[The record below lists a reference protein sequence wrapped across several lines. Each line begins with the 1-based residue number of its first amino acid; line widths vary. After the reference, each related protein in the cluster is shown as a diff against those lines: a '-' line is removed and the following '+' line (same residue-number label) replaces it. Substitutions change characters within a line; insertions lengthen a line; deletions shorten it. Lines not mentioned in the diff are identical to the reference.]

1 MKVSSRFDGSIC
13 GTIFLHRPSWNWSA
27 IAAAATTS
35 SSLSSQTAASA
46 TIQLGDQ
53 SSSGP
58 RRQVATA
65 AGLGPAQQRRR
76 FHGGWSS
83 QSGLVDGAARRPI
96 GGSTACPLLT
106 TPSLRATPIS
116 LSGTNT
122 RRALD
127 SNFFR
132 YSVSAPQKKS
142 HTAAA
147 AAAPEPSADQK
158 FADSVFS
165 APSAALHDDPPTE
178 HHSVASPQSQAAC
191 EFNNVKSGNLTKEE
205 LLELVDP
212 YPGLDGSVEDHL
224 RFIRDPY
231 MNNYAPAER
240 PRFTFVQNEDDY
252 EYPGPDEVVGLD
264 EYGQHVLSDLRC
276 AVLLR
281 LRTPHK
287 VDLDTIYNLYQRL
300 PEPRMPYINGRLRHQ
315 LLKALG
321 QPQRRNSKS
330 MLRYFAI
337 IADVRNCSM
346 PLTAGEWNCAISFAS
361 RYVGTVTETQ
371 AQSAMR
377 LWREM
382 EVDAGIKATEVTFN
396 ILFDVASKA
405 GNFTLAEMIYQE
417 MVSRGHYFNRY
428 HHVSLIHFFGLKR
441 ETGGLRAAFREM
453 VEAGEMIDTVVLN
466 AVISGLLRSGE
477 EAAAER
483 IYTRMVASHEKW
495 SKVPFPA
502 RSYASDRAI
511 TQALKMM
518 ARVAKK
524 APALQAGF
532 QDMVP
537 MHPNLRTFSILIKYY
552 GILCGDL
559 SRVARYID
567 DMKKFDIP
575 VHGSIFRVLFKAFDQ
590 HGGYATS
597 AWSAK
602 RLESIFV
609 ALLEAIDAGRTLKPR
624 PHPPPADEEPS
635 HDVDEVQK
643 DHPTELAKVQED
655 HPPRQAEAAEV
666 PDNNIPEEQRPNEEV
681 YDEEYYLP
689 YEEEE
694 AVHQPEEEWGVD
706 RPGVEIKTWLVIWV
720 LRAYMRCTNGDRVV
734 EVYDQLK
741 ARWELSA
748 KDELFMSDFLSSLLI
763 NGAGRGKW

>member
-1 MKVSSRFDGSIC
+1 MKVSSRFEGSIC

-27 IAAAATTS
+27 IAASATAIAATS
-35 SSLSSQTAASA
+35 SVSQTTAS
-46 TIQLGDQ
+46 IQLGDQ
-53 SSSGP
+53 GSGR

-65 AGLGPAQQRRR
+65 GLGPVQQRRC
-76 FHGGWSS
+76 FHGSWSS
-83 QSGLVDGAARRPI
+83 QSGGLVDGVARRPI
-96 GGSTACPLLT
+96 GGSTGCPLLT
-106 TPSLRATPIS
+106 TPSLRATPTS
-116 LSGTNT
+116 LSGTNS

-132 YSVSAPQKKS
+132 HSVSAPQKRG

-147 AAAPEPSADQK
+147 AAAAAAPVPEPVAEAAPEPSADQK
-158 FADSVFS
+158 PADSVFS
-165 APSAALHDDPPTE
+165 APSALYDDLSTE
-178 HHSVASPQSQAAC
+178 SHSGANPQSQELPESHSA
-191 EFNNVKSGNLTKEE
+191 KLGHLTKEE

-212 YPGLDGSVEDHL
+212 YHDLDGTVEDYL
-224 RFIRDPY
+224 KFIRDPY
-231 MNNYAPAER
+231 MHNYAPADR

-264 EYGQHVLSDLRC
+264 EYGQHTLSDLRF
-276 AVLLR
+276 AVLVR

-287 VDLDTIYNLYQRL
+287 VDLDTIYDLYQQL

-330 MLRYFAI
+330 MLRYFAV

-483 IYTRMVASHEKW
+483 IYARMVASIAKW
-495 SKVPFPA
+495 SEVSFPT

-524 APALQAGF
+524 APELQHSF
-532 QDMVP
+532 QEMVP
-537 MHPNLRTFSILIKYY
+537 MHPNLRTYSILVKYY
-552 GILCGDL
+552 GVRCGDL
-559 SRVARYID
+559 SRVAKYID
-567 DMKKFDIP
+567 EMKLFDIP
-575 VHGSIFRVLFKAFDQ
+575 VHGSIFKVLFRAFDR

-597 AWSAK
+597 AWSAR
-602 RLESIFV
+602 RLESIYS
-609 ALLEAIDAGRTLKPR
+609 ALLEAVDAGRTLI
-624 PHPPPADEEPS
+624 HDSAPPPVDKEVFIDDQAQETQFYEPVQVQQDHIQEEHHPDIYDDEA
-635 HDVDEVQK
+635 
-643 DHPTELAKVQED
+643 EL
-655 HPPRQAEAAEV
+655 PF
-666 PDNNIPEEQRPNEEV
+666 
-681 YDEEYYLP
+681 
-689 YEEEE
+689 EEEE
-694 AVHQPEEEWGVD
+694 CQQKKEWGVD
-706 RPGVEIKTWLVIWV
+706 RPGIEIKTWLAIWV
-720 LRAYMRCTNGDRVV
+720 LRAFMRCTNGDRVV
-734 EVYDQLK
+734 EVYDQLR
-741 ARWELSA
+741 ARWELSD
-748 KDELFMSDFLSSLLI
+748 KDELFMADFLSSLLI
-763 NGAGRGKW
+763 NGSRRGKW

>member
-27 IAAAATTS
+27 IAASATAIDATS
-35 SSLSSQTAASA
+35 SVSQTS
-46 TIQLGDQ
+46 QRDQ
-53 SSSGP
+53 GSGR
-58 RRQVATA
+58 RRQVAT

-96 GGSTACPLLT
+96 RGSTGCPLLT
-106 TPSLRATPIS
+106 TSSLRATPTS
-116 LSGTNT
+116 LSGTSS

-147 AAAPEPSADQK
+147 AAPVSEPEPEPVAAAAPEPSADQK
-158 FADSVFS
+158 PADSVFFS
-165 APSAALHDDPPTE
+165 APSALHDDLSTE
-178 HHSVASPQSQAAC
+178 SHSGANPQSQEPL
-191 EFNNVKSGNLTKEE
+191 EFHYIKPGHLTKEE

-212 YPGLDGSVEDHL
+212 YHGLDGTVEDHL
-224 RFIRDPY
+224 KFIRDPH
-231 MNNYAPAER
+231 MHNYAPADR

-264 EYGQHVLSDLRC
+264 EYGQHTLSDLRF
-276 AVLLR
+276 AVLMR

-287 VDLDTIYNLYQRL
+287 IDLDTIYDLYQQL

-330 MLRYFAI
+330 MLRYFAV

-405 GNFTLAEMIYQE
+405 GNFTLAEMIYKE

-483 IYTRMVASHEKW
+483 IYARMVASIAKW
-495 SKVPFPA
+495 SEAPFPT

-524 APALQAGF
+524 APELQHSF
-532 QDMVP
+532 QEMVP
-537 MHPNLRTFSILIKYY
+537 MHPNLRTYSILVKYY
-552 GILCGDL
+552 GVRCGDL
-559 SRVARYID
+559 SCVAKYID
-567 DMKKFDIP
+567 EMKLFDIP
-575 VHGSIFRVLFKAFDQ
+575 VHGSIFKVLFKAFDR

-597 AWSAK
+597 AWSAR
-602 RLESIFV
+602 RLESIYS
-609 ALLEAIDAGRTLKPR
+609 ALLEAVDAGRTLV
-624 PHPPPADEEPS
+624 HHSTPPPADEESYP
-635 HDVDEVQK
+635 D
-643 DHPTELAKVQED
+643 DHVQED
-655 HPPRQAEAAEV
+655 HLHEPVQVQEENIQEEHHPESYDPEAE
-666 PDNNIPEEQRPNEEV
+666 
-681 YDEEYYLP
+681 LP
-689 YEEEE
+689 YEEEDY
-694 AVHQPEEEWGVD
+694 QQKKEWGVD
-706 RPGVEIKTWLVIWV
+706 RPGVEIKTWLAIWV
-720 LRAYMRCTNGDRVV
+720 LRAFMRCTNGDRVV
-734 EVYDQLK
+734 EVYDQLR
-741 ARWELSA
+741 ARWELSD
-748 KDELFMSDFLSSLLI
+748 KDELFMADFLSSLLI
-763 NGAGRGKW
+763 DGSRRGKW

>member
-1 MKVSSRFDGSIC
+1 M
-13 GTIFLHRPSWNWSA
+13 
-27 IAAAATTS
+27 AAPPVPE
-35 SSLSSQTAASA
+35 LE
-46 TIQLGDQ
+46 LE
-53 SSSGP
+53 P
-58 RRQVATA
+58 EPV
-65 AGLGPAQQRRR
+65 
-76 FHGGWSS
+76 
-83 QSGLVDGAARRPI
+83 V
-96 GGSTACPLLT
+96 
-106 TPSLRATPIS
+106 
-116 LSGTNT
+116 
-122 RRALD
+122 
-127 SNFFR
+127 
-132 YSVSAPQKKS
+132 V
-142 HTAAA
+142 
-147 AAAPEPSADQK
+147 AAPEPSADQK
-158 FADSVFS
+158 PADSVFS

-178 HHSVASPQSQAAC
+178 HPSAASPQSQ
-191 EFNNVKSGNLTKEE
+191 ESHKFSNVKSGNLTKEE

-212 YPGLDGSVEDHL
+212 YHGLDGTVEDHL

-231 MNNYAPAER
+231 LNNYAPADR

-264 EYGQHVLSDLRC
+264 EYGRHILSDLRF

-287 VDLDTIYNLYQRL
+287 IDLDTIYNLYQRL

-466 AVISGLLRSGE
+466 AIISGLLRSGE

-483 IYTRMVASHEKW
+483 IYTRMVASLEKW
-495 SKVPFPA
+495 SNIPFPA

-524 APALQAGF
+524 APQLQAGF

-537 MHPNLRTFSILIKYY
+537 MHPNLRTFSIMIKYY
-552 GILCGDL
+552 GIQCGDL
-559 SRVARYID
+559 SRVAKYID
-567 DMKKFDIP
+567 DMKMFDIP
-575 VHGSIFRVLFKAFDQ
+575 VHGSIFKVLFKAFDR

-602 RLESIFV
+602 RLESIFT
-609 ALLEAIDAGRTLKPR
+609 ALLEAIDAGRTLINYSP
-624 PHPPPADEEPS
+624 PPPPADEEPS
-635 HDVDEVQK
+635 HNDD
-643 DHPTELAKVQED
+643 DVQED
-655 HPPRQAEAAEV
+655 HHHEPAPVQDES
-666 PDNNIPEEQRPNEEV
+666 IPEEHQNEEF
-681 YDEEYYLP
+681 YDDEYYLP
-689 YEEEE
+689 YEEGEE
-694 AVHQPEEEWGVD
+694 DYQQKEEWGVD
-706 RPGVEIKTWLVIWV
+706 RPGIEIKTWLVIWV
-720 LRAYMRCTNGDRVV
+720 LRAFMRCTDGDRVV

-763 NGAGRGKW
+763 NGARRGKW

>member
-27 IAAAATTS
+27 IAASATAIAATTPS
-35 SSLSSQTAASA
+35 
-46 TIQLGDQ
+46 QLGDQ
-53 SSSGP
+53 GSGR

-65 AGLGPAQQRRR
+65 GLGPATQRRR
-76 FHGGWSS
+76 FHGGWTS

-96 GGSTACPLLT
+96 RGSTGCPLLT
-106 TPSLRATPIS
+106 TSSLRVTPTS
-116 LSGTNT
+116 LSGTSS

-147 AAAPEPSADQK
+147 AAPVPEPEPEPELVAAAATEPSADQK
-158 FADSVFS
+158 PAADSVFS
-165 APSAALHDDPPTE
+165 APSALHDDPPTE
-178 HHSVASPQSQAAC
+178 PPWGANPQSQ
-191 EFNNVKSGNLTKEE
+191 EPPESHNVNPGHLTKEE

-212 YPGLDGSVEDHL
+212 YRGLDGTVEDHL
-224 RFIRDPY
+224 KFIRDPH
-231 MNNYAPAER
+231 MHNYAPADR

-252 EYPGPDEVVGLD
+252 EYPGPDEVIGLW
-264 EYGQHVLSDLRC
+264 EEEGQRTLSDLRF
-276 AVLLR
+276 AVLVR

-287 VDLDTIYNLYQRL
+287 VDLDTIYDLYQQL
-300 PEPRMPYINGRLRHQ
+300 PEPRMPFINGRLRHQ

-330 MLRYFAI
+330 MLRYFAV

-477 EAAAER
+477 EAAVER
-483 IYTRMVASHEKW
+483 IYACMVASMAKW

-511 TQALKMM
+511 TQSLKMM

-524 APALQAGF
+524 APELQQSF
-532 QDMVP
+532 QEMAP
-537 MHPNLRTFSILIKYY
+537 MHPNLRTYSILVKYY
-552 GILCGDL
+552 GVGCGDL
-559 SRVARYID
+559 SRVAKYID
-567 DMKKFDIP
+567 EMKLFDIP
-575 VHGSIFRVLFKAFDQ
+575 VHGSIFKVLFKAFDR
-590 HGGYATS
+590 HGGYPTS

-602 RLESIFV
+602 RLESIYS
-609 ALLEAIDAGRTLKPR
+609 ALIEAIDAGRTLIHQSAP
-624 PHPPPADEEPS
+624 PPVDEHPPADEEAF
-635 HDVDEVQK
+635 HD
-643 DHPTELAKVQED
+643 DHLQED
-655 HPPRQAEAAEV
+655 HNHEPAHVQEEGTQEEHHPEIYDDDEAE
-666 PDNNIPEEQRPNEEV
+666 
-681 YDEEYYLP
+681 LP
-689 YEEEE
+689 YEYEEE
-694 AVHQPEEEWGVD
+694 DYPQRKEWGVD
-706 RPGVEIKTWLVIWV
+706 RPGIEIKTWLAIWV
-720 LRAYMRCTNGDRVV
+720 LRAFMRCTDADRVV
-734 EVYDQLK
+734 EVYEQLR
-741 ARWELSA
+741 ARWELND
-748 KDELFMSDFLSSLLI
+748 KDELFMADFLSSLLI
-763 NGAGRGKW
+763 NGSKRQKW